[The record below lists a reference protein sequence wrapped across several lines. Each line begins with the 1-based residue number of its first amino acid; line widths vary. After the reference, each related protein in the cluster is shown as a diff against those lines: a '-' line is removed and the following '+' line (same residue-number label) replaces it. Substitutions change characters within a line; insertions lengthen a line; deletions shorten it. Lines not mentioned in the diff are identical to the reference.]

1 MIFSNEVCFLVT
13 TEQGLESSIKE
24 LASTDDGGMFHVSL
38 DVVYDR
44 LASPDELHFDNFK
57 FILL

>member
-1 MIFSNEVCFLVT
+1 VFLVT

-38 DVVYDR
+38 DVVCDR